1 MSVLNKSQ
9 DECIIDIRIN
19 WAGYFETMSVPLPVQ
34 TLSPGQQKVL
44 SYHKPCRSICPKML
58 PLLLLPLS
66 LQSRGI
72 CIFCLPAGGWTQP
85 CLWRAALAT
94 FTPLRRILGWK
105 SVFPFSSPGS
115 WCNQFN
121 TALIQFHRV
130 CLSSLLFPAPVLCW
144 LSTTCALPQGNYP
157 ERIAVKPRQALSVTR
172 RRSSWKESVCRNVR
186 GLSFRGKT
194 EKLGSKPG
202 AHPLRKQPSHP
213 FPV

>member
-1 MSVLNKSQ
+1 MNVLLTYGLTGLDISKPCLCLCLCRHSHQASKS
-9 DECIIDIRIN
+9 
-19 WAGYFETMSVPLPVQ
+19 TVLSQ
-34 TLSPGQQKVL
+34 TLQEYLSKDASIAPVATQLAGQRELYIL
-44 SYHKPCRSICPKML
+44 SASWRVDSA
-58 PLLLLPLS
+58 LS
-66 LQSRGI
+66 V
-72 CIFCLPAGGWTQP
+72 WH
-85 CLWRAALAT
+85 AALAT

-115 WCNQFN
+115 WCNPFN
-121 TALIQFHRV
+121 SALIQFHRV

-157 ERIAVKPRQALSVTR
+157 ERIAVKPRQALSVTWW
-172 RRSSWKESVCRNVR
+172 RSSWKESVCRNVR

>member
-1 MSVLNKSQ
+1 MNVLLTYGLTGLDISKPCLCLCLCRHSHQASKS
-9 DECIIDIRIN
+9 
-19 WAGYFETMSVPLPVQ
+19 TVLSQ
-34 TLSPGQQKVL
+34 TLQEYLSKDASIAPVATQLAGQKDLYILCASWRVDSAL
-44 SYHKPCRSICPKML
+44 SVWH
-58 PLLLLPLS
+58 
-66 LQSRGI
+66 
-72 CIFCLPAGGWTQP
+72 
-85 CLWRAALAT
+85 AALAT

-121 TALIQFHRV
+121 SALIQFRRV

-186 GLSFRGKT
+186 GLSFCGKT

-202 AHPLRKQPSHP
+202 AHPLWKQPSHP